1 MSLKINFKN
10 SINENKIKNYILFSD
25 ENFQIRGLKRLSIS
39 KDAVKINKTITNN
52 KLKDKDF
59 LIFNLNPTQKILLVK
74 VKDTNSSIENE
85 KLGGKLYNHLKNNS
99 LNHST
104 ILKDNIFDLNKKNRF
119 F

>member
-1 MSLKINFKN
+1 MSLKINFRN

-59 LIFNLNPTQKILLVK
+59 LIFNLNPTQKILLV
-74 VKDTNSSIENE
+74 VENMKNFCLK
-85 KLGGKLYNHLKNNS
+85 KLHLK
-99 LNHST
+99 LKR
-104 ILKDNIFDLNKKNRF
+104 ILLIK
-119 F
+119 